1 MSLKPKEDEL
11 NWIIRISMVVNFRQ
25 TSSEFVIGKR
35 FAVMRIGKCLL
46 VVDFTNYFI
55 DKRLIIYLS

>member
-11 NWIIRISMVVNFRQ
+11 NWVIWISIVLNFRL

-35 FAVMRIGKCLL
+35 FAVMRIGKCLF

-55 DKRLIIYLS
+55 DERLIIYLS